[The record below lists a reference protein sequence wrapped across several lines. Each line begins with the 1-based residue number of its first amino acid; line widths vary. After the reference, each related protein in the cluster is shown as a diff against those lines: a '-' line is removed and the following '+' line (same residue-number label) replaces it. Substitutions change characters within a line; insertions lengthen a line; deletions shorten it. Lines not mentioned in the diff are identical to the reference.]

1 MRVKLSRFLL
11 VGIIATLLSGTAS
24 AQVSFERQVKPVLE
38 SACLSCHGEKKP
50 KGELQLHTH
59 EGLLEGSEYG
69 EVVVPGKPEDST
81 LYTTTILSPDADEV
95 MPPKPPL
102 LSKSQSDVIKEW
114 INAGAKWPEGMILKQ
129 IRRVGFIKDIKPIL
143 ESNCLSCHREGHDK
157 GDLRLDES
165 QYAFESSVVPFDLD
179 NSTLYQTII
188 LPADHED
195 LMPPSKKGGPLKDEQ
210 INLIKDWI
218 VQGAPWPDG
227 VKLAP
232 VRRDSENNQV
242 LVGTVIAAPK
252 EVLDIRRKAIEQLI
266 EQFEPTMKPYTDE
279 IPGTGVKF
287 EMVPIPGGD
296 FVMGSPKTEKGYN
309 PNEGPQNK
317 VKIDPF
323 WMAKTETTWNCY
335 TLFMY
340 QEEEKMVMKL
350 RGYKPELNEVS
361 DAVARPTTPYVEMS
375 FGMGTDGFPAISM
388 TQHAANTYCK
398 WLTAKTGHYYR
409 LPTEAEWEYACRAGS
424 ATAYSFGDDSSVID
438 EYAWH
443 DGNSDFRYHKVGTK
457 KPNAWGLHDM
467 HGNVSEWTA
476 DQFLA
481 DIYGTFKGIISNP
494 FQYGKD
500 LYPRVARGGSWMDK
514 PEKLRS
520 AHRIASSSDWKFQD
534 PQLPKSI
541 WYHTDAQFLGFRVL
555 RPLIIPSSEEM
566 HKYWTTEGE
575 PD

>member
-1 MRVKLSRFLL
+1 MRLKLSFFLL
-11 VGIIATLLSGTAS
+11 VGSIEALLSSS
-24 AQVSFERQVKPVLE
+24 AFAEVSFEKQVKPVLE

-50 KGELQLHTH
+50 KGELAIHTY
-59 EGLLEGSEYG
+59 EALLEGSEYG

-81 LYTTTILSPDADEV
+81 LYTTTILPPDADEV
-95 MPPKPPL
+95 MPPKAPF
-102 LSKSQSDVIKEW
+102 LSKAQADVLKEW
-114 INAGAKWPEGMILKQ
+114 IAAGAKWPKGMVLKQ
-129 IRRVGFIKDIKPIL
+129 VRRVEFVKDIKPLL
-143 ESNCLSCHREGHDK
+143 EEFYEKDFDFKN
-157 GDLRLDES
+157 
-165 QYAFESSVVPFDLD
+165 AVVPFDLEK
-179 NSTLYQTII
+179 SKLYQFAS
-188 LPADHED
+188 LPSVSPD
-195 LMPPSKKGGPLKDEQ
+195 LLPRPEKGGPLEDKQ
-210 INLIKDWI
+210 LNLLRDWI
-218 VQGAPWPDG
+218 VQGAVWPVG
-227 VKLAP
+227 VKLEVKEMPAP
-232 VRRDSENNQV
+232 I
-242 LVGTVIAAPK
+242 VGGGLPIAPK
-252 EVLDIRRKAIEQLI
+252 EVVDIRVKAMDKLIKQL
-266 EQFEPTMKPYTDE
+266 EPTMKPYTDE

-287 EMVPIPGGD
+287 EMVPIPSGE
-296 FVMGSPKTEKGYN
+296 FVMGSPKTEKGHIS
-309 PNEGPQNK
+309 NEGPQHK
-317 VKIDPF
+317 VKIAPF

-350 RGYKPELNEVS
+350 RGYKPELNAVS

-424 ATAYSFGDDSSVID
+424 ATAYSFGDDVSKID

-443 DGNSDFRYHKVGTK
+443 DGNSDFKYHKVGTK

-481 DIYGTFKGIISNP
+481 DIYSTFKGVVSNP

-500 LYPRVARGGSWMDK
+500 LYPRAARGGSWMDK

-520 AHRIASSSDWKFQD
+520 AYRIGSSPDWKFQD